1 MRWFDRAVVEGP
13 KRALFADVNSEK
25 RRVPSWVPSRAE
37 AERERRNEPSL
48 KPPRLPSEFVSAVR
62 HELGQELR
70 ARPSM
75 PPPEARRSERPQQ
88 SLPPAPQPAVA
99 AAAPPP
105 APPPPVVDPA
115 LIQAF
120 EQAVLQLSEAR
131 ERVLSETAGQLAEL
145 SVLIARRVIG
155 RELSLDPTLV
165 RGIVREGLEAL
176 GQHQRMSVRLGKA
189 FAAAEGALSA
199 DLERMGE
206 TFEIHIDPLLPPY
219 GCLVET
225 ELGHVDESI
234 ETRID
239 TLLQGGEQ
247 QEEA

>member
-25 RRVPSWVPSRAE
+25 RRIPSWVPSRAE
-37 AERERRNEPSL
+37 AERRNEPSL

-75 PPPEARRSERPQQ
+75 PPEARRSERPQQ
-88 SLPPAPQPAVA
+88 SLPPPPAPPPVA
-99 AAAPPP
+99 AAPAPPPP

-115 LIQAF
+115 LIEAF
-120 EQAVLQLSEAR
+120 QQAVLQLSEAR

-145 SVLIARRVIG
+145 SALIARRVIG

-176 GQHQRMSVRLGKA
+176 GQHQRMIVRLGKS

-234 ETRID
+234 EARID